1 MLLVGGFD
9 RRLLTVLGFTANTS
23 GVLGVSLALDD
34 AFRLAD
40 GSHVVQIRLGNRI
53 AYLLF
58 ERSRRLPRPSRGGLL
73 RLG

>member
-9 RRLLTVLGFTANTS
+9 RRLLTLLGFIANAS
-23 GVLGVSLALDD
+23 WLLCVSLALDD

-53 AYLLF
+53 AYLLL